1 MTTEAKVGAFVLS
14 CFAVLAFTII
24 YLLNAQYSGGTVQ
37 YRTYLRYA
45 GGLEPGASVLYG
57 GMNVGKVTAVRPW
70 ATDPTRIEILLEVK
84 KDTPLN
90 EKSVAKLGFVS
101 VMNSAALSITTGT
114 IDAKRLPPDSTVR
127 SQEAASLDEIAGKL
141 ATVADSANTLITQA
155 QGELNDISG
164 NMNHLLANLDT
175 MTGPQNQ
182 KKVQAILDNIDRLV
196 ADERPK
202 IARLT
207 DQLAKVSE
215 HADDTIQNVNGTV
228 TDLRAPMR
236 KDLAELQTT
245 LEEAKGLLQSVQMI
259 VRANDYKINDTV
271 ENLREATDNLNQFTN
286 SLKQRPWSL
295 VRVKQPEDRQFQRF
309 RNRSGGENR
318 HEETSKRA
326 RINAGDR
333 SRPDR
338 LRREAKISGLL
349 HAQFAGSA
357 GSARCGKRPNL
368 NRGTR
373 IPIAGLST
381 ARADRLPEDAGG
393 NRLLRISP
401 LGGRSAHAFD

>member
-1 MTTEAKVGAFVLS
+1 MTTEAKVGAFVLG

-70 ATDPTRIEILLEVK
+70 GADPTRIEILLDVK

-101 VMNSAALSITTGT
+101 VMNSAALSITTGA
-114 IDAKRLPPDSTVR
+114 IDAKRLAPGSIVP

-155 QGELNDISG
+155 QGELNGISG
-164 NMNHLLANLDT
+164 NVNHLIANLDT
-175 MTGPQNQ
+175 MTGPRNQ
-182 KKVQAILDNIDRLV
+182 KKVQAILDDVDRLV
-196 ADERPK
+196 SDERPK
-202 IARLT
+202 IDRLT
-207 DQLAKVSE
+207 DQLSRVSE

-228 TDLRAPMR
+228 TDLRDPVR

-245 LEEAKGLLQSVQMI
+245 LEQAKGLLQSMQTV
-259 VRANDYKINDTV
+259 VRANDYKIDDTV

-295 VRVKQPEDRQFQRF
+295 IRTTQPGDRQVP
-309 RNRSGGENR
+309 
-318 HEETSKRA
+318 K
-326 RINAGDR
+326 
-333 SRPDR
+333 
-338 LRREAKISGLL
+338 
-349 HAQFAGSA
+349 
-357 GSARCGKRPNL
+357 
-368 NRGTR
+368 
-373 IPIAGLST
+373 
-381 ARADRLPEDAGG
+381 
-393 NRLLRISP
+393 
-401 LGGRSAHAFD
+401 